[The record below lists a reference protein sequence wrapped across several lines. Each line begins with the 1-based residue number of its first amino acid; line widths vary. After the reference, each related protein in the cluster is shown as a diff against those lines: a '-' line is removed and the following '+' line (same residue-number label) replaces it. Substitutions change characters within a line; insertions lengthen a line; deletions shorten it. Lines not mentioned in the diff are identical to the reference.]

1 MSKLLYSATMS
12 LDGFIAGPGGDMQWT
27 NGLTFEPSPTAD
39 ALVDQV
45 GCLLIGRRTFFGDD
59 PNRDTEAEGAFGGQ
73 YDGPAV
79 LLTRHPPAEPVAGVE
94 VETDLHAAVRRAKK
108 LAGDRY
114 VNVLGA
120 ETARSCLEA
129 GLLDEVLVFVAPV
142 LLGDG
147 VRLFEHP
154 GGRQVLLDRLPGTT
168 EHWYAVRRPPAPL
181 VRRARAEES
190 EAVARMWHDAWHDGH
205 DGHVP
210 EELLPHRDPAYFAR
224 QARAL
229 ADSTLVAVD
238 EDGEVLGMVIV
249 HADEVV
255 QLAVAASA
263 RRRGVGGALLA
274 AAEARIAQEHPTAW
288 LAVVPG
294 NTRARRFYEGLG
306 WRDEGPETYPA
317 PAAPEPV
324 PVLVHRYT
332 KPVAATGD
340 APCRTGSCPTRGSA
354 RSSWSPRTRT
364 APTSSAAGA
373 PSWRSPSTGG

>member
-94 VETDLHAAVRRAKK
+94 VETDLHAAVRRAKE

-120 ETARSCLEA
+120 GAARSCVEA

-154 GGRQVLLDRLPGTT
+154 GGHTVLLDRLPGTA
-168 EHWYAVRRPPAPL
+168 EHWYTVRRGEVPPIGRPSE
-181 VRRARAEES
+181 EES

-210 EELLPHRDPAYFAR
+210 EALLPHRDPAYFAR

-229 ADSTLVAVD
+229 ADSTLVAV
-238 EDGEVLGMVIV
+238 EAREVLGMVIV
-249 HADEVV
+249 HDDEVV

-274 AAEARIAQEHPTAW
+274 AAEARIAEQHATAW

-306 WRDEGPETYPA
+306 WRDEGPMTYQA
-317 PAAPEPV
+317 PASPEPV

-332 KPVAATGD
+332 KPVAASG
-340 APCRTGSCPTRGSA
+340 
-354 RSSWSPRTRT
+354 
-364 APTSSAAGA
+364 GA
-373 PSWRSPSTGG
+373 P

>member
-12 LDGFIAGPGGDMQWT
+12 LDGFIAGPGGDMQWL
-27 NGLTFEPSPTAD
+27 NEVSFEPNPTAD
-39 ALVDQV
+39 ALTDQI

-73 YDGPAV
+73 YDGPSV
-79 LLTRHPPAEPVAGVE
+79 LLTRQPPDGPVPGVE
-94 VETDLHAAVRRAKK
+94 VETELHAAVRRAKQ

-168 EHWYAVRRPPAPL
+168 EHWYAVRRAAAPL
-181 VRRARAEES
+181 VRRAVAEES
-190 EAVARMWHDAWHDGH
+190 DVVARVWHDAWHDGH

-210 EELLPHRDPAYFAR
+210 EALLPHRDPDYFAR

-229 ADSTLVAVD
+229 SGSTLVAVD
-238 EDGEVLGMVIV
+238 DDGEVLGIVIV
-249 HADEVV
+249 SGDEVV
-255 QLAVAASA
+255 QLAVAGSA
-263 RRRGVGGALLA
+263 RRGGVGAALLA
-274 AAEARIAQEHPTAW
+274 AAEAEIAREHDRAW

-294 NTRARRFYEGLG
+294 NTRARRFYEKHG
-306 WRDEGPETYPA
+306 WHDEGPETYPA
-317 PAAPEPV
+317 PASPDPV
-324 PVLVHRYT
+324 PVHRYV
-332 KPVAATGD
+332 KPVAAG
-340 APCRTGSCPTRGSA
+340 
-354 RSSWSPRTRT
+354 RS
-364 APTSSAAGA
+364 
-373 PSWRSPSTGG
+373 